1 MNKLGIPVEPV
12 GYTLEEFSDMKR
24 RMNAFVLEVL
34 ERGKVMYSR
43 GCHLI

>member
-12 GYTLEEFSDMKR
+12 GYTLEEFREMKR
-24 RMNAFVLEVL
+24 KKNPFVLEVL

-43 GCHLI
+43 LSS